1 MSSSIAEVCSGAARA
16 GSALEVLL
24 AACDATS
31 IDAEAGVGVGGG
43 VGVDTVPLR
52 GALFLV
58 IDDPTELTEPTVLLG
73 ALARGQR
80 IVVAAAPGTALTL
93 GGTTISVSAR
103 PIDTCSA
110 IDPLVAAAQIEAV
123 VATGPHAGAVL
134 TTRDLAVVAGG
145 RPIAHADGDLV
156 VAATFDV
163 GSGTVIVV
171 GSERIGTDE
180 FLAVGH
186 TAEILAWML
195 TGGVVPVAEPLRRTM
210 VGPEIDVH
218 ATPSIVTTA
227 HRPVRPVAPPR
238 RGGSGEHRVHA
249 GCRLRRQAPARRDP
263 RRARRLRRPRRPV
276 RRPAPARPARR
287 RAPADARPAAAPAD
301 KDRTSEFVLLTV
313 ARRLGQPVGY
323 RPEHGGELVQ
333 NILPVRGSE
342 SRQLSTSSKV
352 ELLFHTEA
360 AFHPHRPRYL
370 LLLCLRGNPQARTT
384 LASIREIVRMLPL
397 GVRRT
402 LFEPRFRTA
411 ADESYVGTR
420 PTQLG
425 LALPV
430 LSGHWDQPNLVF
442 DADLMVG
449 IDEEADAG
457 SAC

>member
-1 MSSSIAEVCSGAARA
+1 MSSSMAEVCSGAARA

-31 IDAEAGVGVGGG
+31 IDAKAGVRGDVGGD
-43 VGVDTVPLR
+43 VDVDTVPLR

-58 IDDPTELTEPTVLLG
+58 IDDPTELTEPTVLVG

-180 FLAVGH
+180 FLAVGQ

-227 HRPVRPVAPPR
+227 TDRFDLSLLPVGSAVATAEFTR
-238 RGGSGEHRVHA
+238 AA
-249 GCRLRRQAPARRDP
+249 GCAGRLLPAAIHDALVDFADHGDP
-263 RRARRLRRPRRPV
+263 SGALLLRGLPVGEIPPTPDRP
-276 RRPAPARPARR
+276 
-287 RAPADARPAAAPAD
+287 AAPAD
-301 KDRTSEFVLLTV
+301 KD
-313 ARRLGQPVGY
+313 
-323 RPEHGGELVQ
+323 
-333 NILPVRGSE
+333 
-342 SRQLSTSSKV
+342 
-352 ELLFHTEA
+352 
-360 AFHPHRPRYL
+360 
-370 LLLCLRGNPQARTT
+370 
-384 LASIREIVRMLPL
+384 
-397 GVRRT
+397 
-402 LFEPRFRTA
+402 
-411 ADESYVGTR
+411 
-420 PTQLG
+420 
-425 LALPV
+425 
-430 LSGHWDQPNLVF
+430 
-442 DADLMVG
+442 
-449 IDEEADAG
+449 
-457 SAC
+457 